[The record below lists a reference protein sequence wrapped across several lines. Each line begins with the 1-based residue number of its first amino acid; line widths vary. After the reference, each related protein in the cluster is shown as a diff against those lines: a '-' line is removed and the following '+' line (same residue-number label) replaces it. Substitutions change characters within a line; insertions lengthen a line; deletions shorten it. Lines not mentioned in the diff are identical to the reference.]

1 MTVKCL
7 DQNQKDFI
15 AAGYRERV
23 FTTDE
28 LAVMHGVSIRTIQRI
43 LVEMGVNRIR
53 LYRGRKAKAAITPT
67 TAGLQIDMFEPAPR
81 SIKDIVIDFIAKTIQ
96 HFKK

>member
-53 LYRGRKAKAAITPT
+53 LYRGRKAKPAT
-67 TAGLQIDMFEPAPR
+67 TATEAFQIDMFEPAPR

>member
-53 LYRGRKAKAAITPT
+53 LYRGRKAKIAT
-67 TAGLQIDMFEPAPR
+67 TATEALQIDMFEPAPR

>member
-28 LAVMHGVSIRTIQRI
+28 LALMHGVSKRTVQRI

-53 LYRGRKAKAAITPT
+53 FYRGRKAKIATPAT
-67 TAGLQIDMFEPAPR
+67 EALQIDMFEPAPR